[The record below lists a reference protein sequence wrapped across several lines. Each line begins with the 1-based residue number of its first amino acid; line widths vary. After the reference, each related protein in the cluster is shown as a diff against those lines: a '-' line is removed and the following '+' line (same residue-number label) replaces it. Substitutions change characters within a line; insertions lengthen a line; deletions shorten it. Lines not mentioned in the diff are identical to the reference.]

1 MTTTPGGKHTVAG
14 PALHWG
20 SVWDTRDVDGT
31 EAFDYY
37 RDGICQS
44 FMELLPELEAVRR
57 RHFKARVESHP
68 LGEGAV
74 NRVDATAH
82 LVLRTG
88 REIAR
93 SPRECYYLNLQRG
106 GECRIDQAGT
116 EIALRAGDVGIFDSG
131 RPFSLEHR
139 RLSSLAV
146 SSFWVPKEALAAR
159 LGGRLPERPRL
170 LSFEPA
176 LGRLIAETARSIDET
191 AGHLPEAA
199 SARLFSMLL
208 DLTAMVLGGEGVGV
222 SRTSRAD
229 AQLLALR
236 CFVER
241 NFADPR
247 LDAARCARAMGISP
261 RYVQKLFARAGTTLG
276 AFVMEVRLGE
286 AACALRAPAKAGL
299 PVTSIAYACGFSDL
313 SHFSRSFRARYGAPP
328 GAWRR
333 LAH

>member
-1 MTTTPGGKHTVAG
+1 MTTTPGGRHIVAG
-14 PALHWG
+14 PSLHWG
-20 SVWDTRDVDGT
+20 SVWDTRDVGDV

-44 FMELLPELEAVRR
+44 FMELLPELEAARR
-57 RHFKARVESHP
+57 RRFKARVESHR

-146 SSFWVPKEALAAR
+146 SSFWVPREALASR
-159 LGGRLPERPRL
+159 LGGHLPERPRL
-170 LSFEPA
+170 LSTVPA

-191 AGHLPEAA
+191 AGYLPEAA

-208 DLTAMVLGGEGVGV
+208 DLTAMALGGEGVAVAPG
-222 SRTSRAD
+222 SRAD
-229 AQLLALR
+229 AQFVALR
-236 CFVER
+236 RYVER
-241 NFADPR
+241 CFADPR
-247 LDAARCARAMGISP
+247 LNAARCARAIGISP
-261 RYVQKLFARAGTTLG
+261 RYVHKLFARAGTTLG
-276 AFVMEVRLGE
+276 AFVMEVRLRE
-286 AACALRAPAKAGL
+286 AAAALRAPAKAAV